1 MKKHLTAHRAALLG
15 LCAAILTLSGCNLEK
30 GIQTDIDSLSFTR
43 AINKLNPPLDSL
55 GRRFTGNAV
64 MGVSDSSK
72 KALNNV
78 VLNVN
83 NALAQLKLDPE
94 VKKLLMAIS
103 TIGDTTS
110 MQLTK
115 VGNSLHWQIG
125 KLSGDLNG
133 ALNKLTASLDT
144 DAKKMVDD
152 IIQSALNSASST
164 ASRAKIDTLVS
175 TLLDKNTDAKAQKL
189 VSSALQPTIDTL
201 SNRIDRIV
209 HKDVPFLCKK
219 QAGLLLAM
227 VGAIALAI
235 IGFVWYE
242 KSRYSRLVKVLT
254 LQIDKI
260 QNKDV
265 YNELRIKTPM
275 QRRKKLVSSALRPT
289 IDTLSNRIDR
299 IVHKDVPFVQKQA
312 GLLLAMVG
320 RHSAGDHRLRLVQ
333 KRAGTPGW

>member
-1 MKKHLTAHRAALLG
+1 MNNAN
-15 LCAAILTLSGCNLEK
+15 AAIN
-30 GIQTDIDSLSFTR
+30 
-43 AINKLNPPLDSL
+43 
-55 GRRFTGNAV
+55 
-64 MGVSDSSK
+64 
-72 KALNNV
+72 
-78 VLNVN
+78 
-83 NALAQLKLDPE
+83 QLKIDPA
-94 VKKLLMAIS
+94 VKKLLVAIS

-125 KLSGDLNG
+125 RLQGDLNG
-133 ALNKLTASLDT
+133 TLANLTASLDT

-209 HKDVPFLCKK
+209 HKDVPFVQK
-219 QAGLLLAM
+219 QAGLLLAIL
-227 VGAIALAI
+227 GAIALVI

-242 KSRYSRLVKVLT
+242 RSRYSRLVKVLT
-254 LQIDKI
+254 YQIDKI

-265 YNELRIKTPM
+265 YNELTDNISSQTKNEGLEPLLRKT
-275 QRRKKLVSSALRPT
+275 LA
-289 IDTLSNRIDR
+289 
-299 IVHKDVPFVQKQA
+299 KQ
-312 GLLLAMVG
+312 GIN
-320 RHSAGDHRLRLVQ
+320 H
-333 KRAGTPGW
+333 

>member
-1 MKKHLTAHRAALLG
+1 MKKYLILRK
-15 LCAAILTLSGCNLEK
+15 AILLSLYAIILGLSGCNLEK
-30 GIQTDIDSLSFTR
+30 GIQSDIDSLSFTR

-72 KALNNV
+72 KALNNI

-94 VKKLLMAIS
+94 VKKLLIAIS

-125 KLSGDLNG
+125 RLQGDLNG
-133 ALNKLTASLDT
+133 TLDKLTSTLDA
-144 DAKKMVDD
+144 DAEKMVND
-152 IIQSALNSASST
+152 IIQSALNSASSS

-209 HKDVPFLCKK
+209 HKDVPFIQK
-219 QAGLLLAM
+219 QAGLLLAI

-242 KSRYSRLVKVLT
+242 RSRYSRLVKVLT
-254 LQIDKI
+254 FQIDKI

-265 YNELRIKTPM
+265 YNALTHNISSQSKNEDLEPLLRKT
-275 QRRKKLVSSALRPT
+275 
-289 IDTLSNRIDR
+289 
-299 IVHKDVPFVQKQA
+299 
-312 GLLLAMVG
+312 LANQG
-320 RHSAGDHRLRLVQ
+320 INH
-333 KRAGTPGW
+333 

>member
-1 MKKHLTAHRAALLG
+1 MKKHLILRK
-15 LCAAILTLSGCNLEK
+15 AILLSVCASILALSSCNLEK

-72 KALNNV
+72 KALNNIM
-78 VLNVN
+78 LNVN

-133 ALNKLTASLDT
+133 TLKKLTASLDT
-144 DAKKMVDD
+144 DAKKMVND
-152 IIQSALNSASST
+152 IIQSALNSASSN

-209 HKDVPFLCKK
+209 HKDVPFIQK
-219 QAGLLLAM
+219 QAGLLLAI

-242 KSRYSRLVKVLT
+242 RSRYSRLVKILT
-254 LQIDKI
+254 FQIDKI

-265 YNELRIKTPM
+265 YNELTDNISSQSKNEDLEPLLRKT
-275 QRRKKLVSSALRPT
+275 
-289 IDTLSNRIDR
+289 
-299 IVHKDVPFVQKQA
+299 
-312 GLLLAMVG
+312 LANQG
-320 RHSAGDHRLRLVQ
+320 INH
-333 KRAGTPGW
+333 